1 MSETAGASPDDRHGA
16 LDGQDPL
23 DGLVDLASRAVGGRV
38 LAANDELFA
47 DRRNLIAPGPAAW
60 DPTTFGPDGKVYDGW
75 ETRRRRGP
83 LGALPDHDDHDH
95 AVVRLGA
102 PGVVRRVV
110 VDTAHFTGNYP
121 AAASVEALRV
131 DGYPSL
137 ADLEAADWV
146 PLVPRSV
153 LRGDT
158 ENAFDVTHDGT
169 WTHVRLRIYPDG
181 GVARLR
187 VLGEVRPDP
196 RFLEGT
202 VDLIAVQHGGRVV
215 GCSDRFYSS
224 PGNLLRPGV
233 APTIGEGWETA
244 RRRVPGNEWVA
255 FALAAPGMPRVLEV
269 DTTHYL
275 GNPPGAARLRG
286 LDARAAAPSEEDLLD
301 EAAWTEL
308 LPLTPLLP
316 DTVHRFRLRDV
327 LADVPTLTHVRLDIH
342 PDGGVNRVR
351 LHGEVDPDALA
362 ALQRAWSQG

>member
-1 MSETAGASPDDRHGA
+1 MSTDHHDAPHADAGDDLVDELGPDD
-16 LDGQDPL
+16 
-23 DGLVDLASRAVGGRV
+23 LVDLASRALGGRV
-38 LAANDELFA
+38 IAANDELFA
-47 DRRNLIAPGPAAW
+47 DRRHLIATGPAAW

-83 LGALPDHDDHDH
+83 LGSLPGPDDNDD

-102 PGVVRRVV
+102 PGAVRRVV

-121 AAASVEALRV
+121 ASASVEALRV

-137 ADLEAADWV
+137 DELEAATWTT
-146 PLVPRSV
+146 LVTRSP

-158 ENAFDVTHDGT
+158 ENTFGVTDDGT

-202 VDLIAVQHGGRVV
+202 VDLLAAQHGGRVV

-244 RRRVPGNEWVA
+244 RRRVEGNEWVT
-255 FALAAPGMPRVLEV
+255 FALAAAGVPRVLEV
-269 DTTHYL
+269 DTTHYV
-275 GNPPGAARLRG
+275 GNPPGAASLRG
-286 LDARAAAPSEEDLLD
+286 VDARSASLTDLLHD
-301 EAAWTEL
+301 DAAWVEL
-308 LPLTPLLP
+308 VPLTPLLP
-316 DTVHRFRLRDV
+316 DTVHRFRLRDT
-327 LADVPTLTHVRLDIH
+327 LAEVPVVTHVRLDIH

-351 LHGEVDPDALA
+351 LHGEVEAGASEGL
-362 ALQRAWSQG
+362 REAWEA

>member
-1 MSETAGASPDDRHGA
+1 MSRTSGPNT
-16 LDGQDPL
+16 L

-47 DRRNLIAPGPAAW
+47 DRRNLISPGPATW

-83 LGALPDHDDHDH
+83 LGALPDHDDHDF
-95 AVVRLGA
+95 AIVRLGA

-110 VDTAHFTGNYP
+110 VDTAHFTGNFP
-121 AAASVEALRV
+121 AAASVEAVRV
-131 DGYPSL
+131 DGYPAL
-137 ADLEAADWV
+137 ADLETADWV
-146 PLVPRSV
+146 PLVPRSE

-158 ENAFDVTHDGT
+158 KNGFDVLGDDRV

-202 VDLIAVQHGGRVV
+202 VDLLAVQHGGRVV
-215 GCSDRFYSS
+215 ACSDRFYSS

-244 RRRVPGNEWVA
+244 RRRTDGNEWVT
-255 FALAAPGMPRVLEV
+255 FALGVPGMPRVLEV

-275 GNPPGAARLRG
+275 GNSPGAARLRG
-286 LDARAAAPSEEDLLD
+286 IDARTAGRGGSAGSSAPVWDLDDDGLVAAGWVDLV
-301 EAAWTEL
+301 
-308 LPLTPLLP
+308 PLSPLLP
-316 DTVHRFRLRDV
+316 DTVHRFRLRDG
-327 LADVPTLTHVRLDIH
+327 LAVVPTVTHVRLDIH

-351 LHGEVDPDALA
+351 LHGEADTDALT
-362 ALQRAWSQG
+362 ALARAWEG

>member
-1 MSETAGASPDDRHGA
+1 MSHDTTQPTD
-16 LDGQDPL
+16 
-23 DGLVDLASRAVGGRV
+23 LVDLASRAVGGRV
-38 LAANDELFA
+38 VAANDELFA

-83 LGALPDHDDHDH
+83 LGALPGPDDFDH
-95 AVVRLGA
+95 ALVRLGA

-121 AAASVEALRV
+121 ATASVEALRV

-137 ADLEAADWV
+137 ADLERATWT
-146 PLVPRSV
+146 PLVPRSE
-153 LRGDT
+153 LAGGT
-158 ENAFDVTHDGT
+158 ANTFEVTDDGT

-202 VDLIAVQHGGRVV
+202 VDLVGVQHGGRVV

-224 PGNLLRPGV
+224 PSNLLRPGV

-244 RRRVPGNEWVA
+244 RRRRPGNEWVT
-255 FALAAPGMPRVLEV
+255 FALGAAGTPRVLEV
-269 DTTHYL
+269 DTTHYV
-275 GNPPGAARLRG
+275 GNPPGAARLLG
-286 LDARAAAPSEEDLLD
+286 VDARTLGAGRAVGAGGADGVGTGEDVTG
-301 EAAWTEL
+301 WTEL
-308 LPLTPLLP
+308 VPLTALLP

-327 LADVPTLTHVRLDIH
+327 LTDVPTVTHVRLDIH

-351 LHGEVDPDALA
+351 LTGEVDPSVLDAL
-362 ALQRAWSQG
+362 R